1 MLIDRA
7 TIFVRSGK
15 GGSGCVSLRREKYI
29 PRGGPDGGDG
39 GCGGDVVL
47 VGDPGLDTLLGLTYS
62 PHFFAAN
69 GRPGKGKSMHG
80 ADGEDSIVRVPPG
93 TLVYD
98 KDTGEYLA
106 DITSAEDRYVV
117 VRGGRGGFGN
127 EHFKTSTDQTPREAT
142 PGEPV
147 EERTLRLELKLIADV
162 GLVGKPNAGKS
173 TLLSAVSR
181 ATPKVAE
188 YPFTTR
194 SPCLGIAELAGGRME
209 RRLVIADIPGLIE
222 GASAGAG
229 LGHEFLRHIER
240 TTVLVHLVD
249 IAPVDGSDPAENY
262 TAIRR
267 ELAEYSPALAEKTEI
282 VALNKIDLVPA
293 SDRAGVI
300 ERIGRACRDSDRAAP
315 MVISGATGEGLREL
329 LEACW
334 QSLGKS
340 EPVPWKAGGA
350 AAGAGRGGGG
360 EKIDR
365 E

>member
-1 MLIDRA
+1 MLIDCE

-15 GGSGCVSLRREKYI
+15 GGSGCVSLRREKYV

-39 GCGGDVVL
+39 GRGGDVVF
-47 VGDPGLDTLLGLTYS
+47 VADAGLDTLLGLTYS

-80 ADGEDSIVRVPPG
+80 ADGEDSIVRVPSG
-93 TLVYD
+93 TLIYD
-98 KDTGEYLA
+98 KETGEYLA
-106 DITSAEDRYVV
+106 DISAAEDRYVV

-222 GASAGAG
+222 GASTGAG

-293 SDRAGVI
+293 G
-300 ERIGRACRDSDRAAP
+300 ERSAVVERTVAAIGGSGP
-315 MVISGATGEGLREL
+315 GKPLVISGATGEGLREL

-334 QSLGKS
+334 HAAEKTD
-340 EPVPWKAGGA
+340 PAGWQTG
-350 AAGAGRGGGG
+350 
-360 EKIDR
+360 
-365 E
+365 